1 MKEIR
6 NLEKLENILIQN
18 GGFITRKDVDANNVP
33 SWFLSDFVR
42 KKELIKVA
50 PGFYATKSYPIDE
63 HFIFQKKYPK
73 FIFSRMTSLY
83 LLGLTDK
90 IPSFI
95 EVTGP
100 IGYNPIHEND
110 NEVIVHR
117 ISDKTK
123 YTLGII
129 DVDTMF
135 GNSVR
140 TYDPERT
147 ICDIVKHRKDYDSE
161 TFVKAIRLY
170 VQKYNN
176 QTKLFEYS
184 RILGVENELFD
195 VMELIL

>member
-100 IGYNPIHEND
+100 IGYNPTRRND

-123 YTLGII
+123 YSLGII
-129 DVDTMF
+129 DVNTMF

>member
-6 NLEKLENILIQN
+6 NLEKLESILIQN

-100 IGYNPIHEND
+100 IGYNPIHEKD

-123 YTLGII
+123 YSLGII
-129 DVDTMF
+129 DVNTMF

>member
-18 GGFITRKDVDANNVP
+18 GGFITRKDVDTNNVP
-33 SWFLSDFVR
+33 SWFLSDFVK

-63 HFIFQKKYPK
+63 HFVFQKKYSK

-100 IGYNPIHEND
+100 IGYNPIRKGD
-110 NEVIVHR
+110 SKLIIHR
-117 ISDKTK
+117 VSDKTK

-129 DVDTMF
+129 DVDTMY

-140 TYDPERT
+140 SYDPERT
-147 ICDIVKHRKDYDSE
+147 VCDIVKHRKDYDSE

-176 QTKLFEYS
+176 QTKLFKYS

-195 VMELIL
+195 VMEVIL